1 MKNLIIICL
10 KQYENLKKG
19 IKNYYFPISTDY
31 KFFRRRIYEKSL
43 MISLYF
49 FVKRMFNT
57 EECRS
62 QNSIKL
68 KLSFF
73 NFTLLVS
80 DFTFAIL
87 FYSVFRFLKDYPFTS
102 NLKSVI
108 CKLVLIF
115 YISFLKKHRMYYF
128 SKLSLIEIS
137 SLLCM
142 NMKRIYNKEE
152 KKLMKCAEE
161 QKKV

>member
-1 MKNLIIICL
+1 
-10 KQYENLKKG
+10 
-19 IKNYYFPISTDY
+19 
-31 KFFRRRIYEKSL
+31 

-49 FVKRMFNT
+49 FIKRMFNT

-68 KLSFF
+68 KSSFF
-73 NFTLLVS
+73 NLILVAL
-80 DFTFAIL
+80 DFTSAIR
-87 FYSVFRFLKDYPFTS
+87 FYFVFLFLKDYPFIS

-115 YISFLKKHRMYYF
+115 WISFLKKHRMYYF
-128 SKLSLIEIS
+128 SKLSLLEIS

-142 NMKRIYNKEE
+142 HMKRIYNKEE

-161 QKKV
+161 RKKCDKIYGTLNRNVLM